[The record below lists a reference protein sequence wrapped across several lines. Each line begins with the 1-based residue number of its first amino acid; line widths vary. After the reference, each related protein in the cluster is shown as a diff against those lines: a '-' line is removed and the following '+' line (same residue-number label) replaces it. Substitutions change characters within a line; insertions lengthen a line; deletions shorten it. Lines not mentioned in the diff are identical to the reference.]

1 MIVALQ
7 ALRGGVANLVDGLDR
22 AAGGVDAKALARQD
36 VSITLGVQVG
46 EAVRE
51 LDFCAVQGDGAIG
64 ALALGAL

>member
-36 VSITLGVQVG
+36 VAIALGVQVG

-51 LDFCAVQGDGAIG
+51 LDLCAVEGDGAIG